1 MRSASR
7 CQRDVGG
14 LVAASVERCQRELM
28 VCYDLLVEG
37 DGSAAEAVEADFFGV
52 HRSLDELRR
61 EAQAWKAGAV
71 PCALLRGP
79 GKG

>member
-1 MRSASR
+1 MRSLTR
-7 CQRDVGG
+7 CQREVGG
-14 LVAASVERCQRELM
+14 LVAATVERCQRELA

-37 DGSAAEAVEADFFGV
+37 DEPAARAVEADFFGI

-61 EAQAWKAGAV
+61 EAQGWRAGAV
-71 PCALLRGP
+71 PCSLLRGP

>member
-14 LVAASVERCQRELM
+14 LVAAAVDRCQRELQ

-37 DGSAAEAVEADFFGV
+37 DGSAAEAVEADFFSA
-52 HRSLDELRR
+52 HRKLDELRR
-61 EAQAWKAGAV
+61 EAQAWQAGAV
-71 PCALLRGP
+71 PCALLRSP

>member
-1 MRSASR
+1 
-7 CQRDVGG
+7 
-14 LVAASVERCQRELM
+14 M

-37 DGSAAEAVEADFFGV
+37 DGSAAQAVEDEFFSA
-52 HRSLDELRR
+52 HRKLDELRR

>member
-14 LVAASVERCQRELM
+14 LVAAAVERCQRELA

-37 DGSAAEAVEADFFGV
+37 DGSAAAAVEDDFFGA
-52 HRSLDELRR
+52 HRTLEQLRR
-61 EAQAWKAGAV
+61 EAQAWQAGAV
-71 PCALLRGP
+71 PCALLRSP
-79 GKG
+79 GNG